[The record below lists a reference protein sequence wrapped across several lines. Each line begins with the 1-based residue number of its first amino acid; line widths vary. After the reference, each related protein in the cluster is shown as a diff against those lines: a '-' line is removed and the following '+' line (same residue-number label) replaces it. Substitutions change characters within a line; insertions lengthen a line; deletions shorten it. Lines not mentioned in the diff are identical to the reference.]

1 MKELKKKNVEEL
13 YIHNRITFQREKK
26 KYMMQFSTEELKEF
40 LGNDIVDSL
49 LEWDTGNEAFAS
61 KKRLSEIILCV
72 HGLSILKN
80 SSSFANGW

>member
-1 MKELKKKNVEEL
+1 ME
-13 YIHNRITFQREKK
+13 HNKLK

-61 KKRLSEIILCV
+61 KKRLSEITFV
-72 HGLSILKN
+72 RSWTFDFKK
-80 SSSFANGW
+80 